1 MLHIARTSACGCRA
15 APVQYRMF
23 HVSLFIATTL
33 KTNAGQDKRSQ
44 HQGVR
49 RASLHVGLPRHALA
63 EKSCCERRSLRA

>member
-1 MLHIARTSACGCRA
+1 MLHIARTSASGCHA

-23 HVSLFIATTL
+23 HVSLSFATSL

-49 RASLHVGLPRHALA
+49 QASLHVGLARHALA
-63 EKSCCERRSLRA
+63 EKSCCERGSLRA